1 MVRLAISDEIMEKLH
16 VTIIAIYSDDEVR
29 IPEDFLEKK
38 IPFSD
43 SIISGVVFD
52 HPLNF
57 IMYHQSGDGSKTMLD
72 VITGINQIE
81 TVNPKSLLHPLS
93 RSQITISIEEI
104 NNALS
109 ICGSGGSW
117 GYDTEP
123 VGDMVYKMTI
133 Y

>member
-1 MVRLAISDEIMEKLH
+1 MVRLSISDEIMEKLH
-16 VTIIAIYSDDEVR
+16 VTAIYSYNEEE
-29 IPEDFLEKK
+29 IQEDLFEKK
-38 IPFSD
+38 IPFLD
-43 SIISGVVFD
+43 SSISGIVLD
-52 HPLNF
+52 HPINF
-57 IMYHQSGDGSKTMLD
+57 IVYYKCDDGSKSMLD

-81 TVNPKSLLHPLS
+81 TVNPKSLFHPLS

-117 GYDTEP
+117 GYDTEQ
-123 VGDMVYKMTI
+123 VGDMVYKMII

>member
-1 MVRLAISDEIMEKLH
+1 MIELMISDEIMEKLH
-16 VTIIAIYSDDEVR
+16 VTVIYSDDEEG
-29 IPEDFLEKK
+29 IQEDFLQKK

-43 SIISGVVFD
+43 SIVSGIVLA
-52 HPLNF
+52 HPINF
-57 IMYHQSGDGSKTMLD
+57 IVYYKCEDGSKSMLD
-72 VITGINQIE
+72 VITGIIQIE
-81 TVNPKSLLHPLS
+81 TVRPGSLLHPLS

-117 GYDTEP
+117 GYDTEQ
-123 VGDMVYKMTI
+123 VGDMVYKMII

>member
-16 VTIIAIYSDDEVR
+16 VTVIYSDDEVR
-29 IPEDFLEKK
+29 ILEDFLEKK

-43 SIISGVVFD
+43 SIVSGIVLD

-57 IMYHQSGDGSKTMLD
+57 IMYHQSADGSKTMLD

-81 TVNPKSLLHPLS
+81 TVNPASLFHPLS

-117 GYDTEP
+117 GYDTEQI
-123 VGDMVYKMTI
+123 GDMVYKMII

>member
-16 VTIIAIYSDDEVR
+16 VTAIYSDDEVR
-29 IPEDFLEKK
+29 ILEDFLEKK

-43 SIISGVVFD
+43 SIVSGIVLD

-57 IMYHQSGDGSKTMLD
+57 IMYHQSADGSKTMLD

-81 TVNPKSLLHPLS
+81 TVNPASLFHPLS
-93 RSQITISIEEI
+93 RSHITISIEEI
-104 NNALS
+104 NSALS

-117 GYDTEP
+117 SYDTEP

>member
-1 MVRLAISDEIMEKLH
+1 MVRLSISDEIMEKLH
-16 VTIIAIYSDDEVR
+16 VTAIYSYNEEK
-29 IPEDFLEKK
+29 IQEDLLEKK
-38 IPFSD
+38 IPFLD
-43 SIISGVVFD
+43 SSISGIVLD
-52 HPLNF
+52 HPINF
-57 IMYHQSGDGSKTMLD
+57 IVYYKCDDGSKSMLD

-81 TVNPKSLLHPLS
+81 TVNPKSLFHPLS

-117 GYDTEP
+117 GYDTEQ
-123 VGDMVYKMTI
+123 VGDMVYKMII

>member
-1 MVRLAISDEIMEKLH
+1 MVRLSISDEIMEKLH
-16 VTIIAIYSDDEVR
+16 VTAIYSYNEEK
-29 IPEDFLEKK
+29 IQEDLLEKK
-38 IPFSD
+38 IPFLD
-43 SIISGVVFD
+43 SSISGIILD
-52 HPLNF
+52 HPINF
-57 IMYHQSGDGSKTMLD
+57 IVYYKCDDGSKIMLD

-81 TVNPKSLLHPLS
+81 TVNPKSLFHPLS

-117 GYDTEP
+117 GYDTEQ
-123 VGDMVYKMTI
+123 VGDMVYKMII

>member
-1 MVRLAISDEIMEKLH
+1 MVRLSISDEIMEKLH
-16 VTIIAIYSDDEVR
+16 VTVIYSDDEAED
-29 IPEDFLEKK
+29 IEEDFLQKK

-43 SIISGVVFD
+43 SIVSGIVLD
-52 HPLNF
+52 HPMNF
-57 IMYHQSGDGSKTMLD
+57 IVYYKCDDGSKIMLD

-81 TVNPKSLLHPLS
+81 TVSPVSLFHPLS
-93 RSQITISIEEI
+93 RSNITISIEEI

-117 GYDTEP
+117 GYDTEQI
-123 VGDMVYKMTI
+123 GDMVYKMII

>member
-16 VTIIAIYSDDEVR
+16 VTVIYSDDEEG
-29 IPEDFLEKK
+29 IQEDFLQKK

-43 SIISGVVFD
+43 SIVSGIVLA
-52 HPLNF
+52 HPINF
-57 IMYHQSGDGSKTMLD
+57 IVYNKCDDGSKSMLD

-81 TVNPKSLLHPLS
+81 TVNPKSLFHPLS

-117 GYDTEP
+117 GYDTEQ
-123 VGDMVYKMTI
+123 VGDMVYKMII

>member
-16 VTIIAIYSDDEVR
+16 VTAIYSDDEVR
-29 IPEDFLEKK
+29 ISENFLEKK

-43 SIISGVVFD
+43 SIISGIVFD

-57 IMYHQSGDGSKTMLD
+57 IMYHQSADGSKNMLD

-81 TVNPKSLLHPLS
+81 TVNS

>member
-1 MVRLAISDEIMEKLH
+1 MVRLSISDEIMEKLH
-16 VTIIAIYSDDEVR
+16 VTVIYSDDEEG
-29 IPEDFLEKK
+29 IQEDFLQKK

-43 SIISGVVFD
+43 SIVSGIVLA
-52 HPLNF
+52 HPINF
-57 IMYHQSGDGSKTMLD
+57 IVYHKCDDGSKIMLD

-81 TVNPKSLLHPLS
+81 TVSSGSLFHPLS
-93 RSQITISIEEI
+93 RSHITISIEEI

-117 GYDTEP
+117 DYNTEQ
-123 VGDMVYKMTI
+123 VGDMVYKMII

>member
-16 VTIIAIYSDDEVR
+16 VTVIYSDDEVI

-43 SIISGVVFD
+43 SIISGIVLD

-57 IMYHQSGDGSKTMLD
+57 IMYHQFADGSKNMLD

-81 TVNPKSLLHPLS
+81 TVNPASHLHPLS
-93 RSQITISIEEI
+93 RSHIIISIEEI

-117 GYDTEP
+117 GYDTEQ
-123 VGDMVYKMTI
+123 VGDMVYKMII

>member
-1 MVRLAISDEIMEKLH
+1 MVRLAISDEIMKKLH
-16 VTIIAIYSDDEVR
+16 VTAIYSDDEVR
-29 IPEDFLEKK
+29 ISENFLEKK

-43 SIISGVVFD
+43 SIINGIVFD
-52 HPLNF
+52 YPLNF
-57 IMYHQSGDGSKTMLD
+57 IMYHQSADGSKKMLD

-81 TVNPKSLLHPLS
+81 TVNPGSHLHPLS
-93 RSQITISIEEI
+93 RSQITINIEEI

-117 GYDTEP
+117 GYDTES

>member
-16 VTIIAIYSDDEVR
+16 VTAIYSYNEEK
-29 IPEDFLEKK
+29 IQEDLLEKK
-38 IPFSD
+38 IPFLD
-43 SIISGVVFD
+43 SSISGIVLD
-52 HPLNF
+52 HPINF
-57 IMYHQSGDGSKTMLD
+57 IVYHKYDDGSKSMLD

-81 TVNPKSLLHPLS
+81 TVNPKSLFHPLS

-117 GYDTEP
+117 GYDTEQ
-123 VGDMVYKMTI
+123 VGDMVYKMII

>member
-16 VTIIAIYSDDEVR
+16 VTAIYSYNEEK
-29 IPEDFLEKK
+29 IQEDLLEKK
-38 IPFSD
+38 IPFLD
-43 SIISGVVFD
+43 SSISGIVLD
-52 HPLNF
+52 HPINF
-57 IMYHQSGDGSKTMLD
+57 IVYHKCDDGSKSMLD

-81 TVNPKSLLHPLS
+81 TVNPKSLFHPLS

-117 GYDTEP
+117 GYDTEQ
-123 VGDMVYKMTI
+123 VGDMVYKMII

>member
-1 MVRLAISDEIMEKLH
+1 MVRLEISDEIMEKLH
-16 VTIIAIYSDDEVR
+16 VTAIYSDDEVR
-29 IPEDFLEKK
+29 ILEDFLEKK

-43 SIISGVVFD
+43 SIVSGIVLD

-57 IMYHQSGDGSKTMLD
+57 IMYHQSADGSKTMLD

-81 TVNPKSLLHPLS
+81 TVNPASLLHPLS

-117 GYDTEP
+117 GYDTEQ
-123 VGDMVYKMTI
+123 VGDMVYKMII

>member
-16 VTIIAIYSDDEVR
+16 VTAIYSYNEEK
-29 IPEDFLEKK
+29 IQEDLFEKK
-38 IPFSD
+38 IPFLD
-43 SIISGVVFD
+43 SSISGIVLD
-52 HPLNF
+52 HPINF
-57 IMYHQSGDGSKTMLD
+57 IVYHKRDDGSKSMLD

-81 TVNPKSLLHPLS
+81 TVNPKSLFHPLS

-117 GYDTEP
+117 GYDTEQ
-123 VGDMVYKMTI
+123 VGDMVYKMII

>member
-1 MVRLAISDEIMEKLH
+1 MIELMISDEIMEKLH
-16 VTIIAIYSDDEVR
+16 VTAIYSYNEEK
-29 IPEDFLEKK
+29 IQEDLLEKK
-38 IPFSD
+38 IPFLD
-43 SIISGVVFD
+43 SSVSGIVLD
-52 HPLNF
+52 HPINF
-57 IMYHQSGDGSKTMLD
+57 IVYHKCDDDSKSMLD

-81 TVNPKSLLHPLS
+81 TVNPKSLFHPLS

-117 GYDTEP
+117 GYDTEQ
-123 VGDMVYKMTI
+123 VGDMVYKMII